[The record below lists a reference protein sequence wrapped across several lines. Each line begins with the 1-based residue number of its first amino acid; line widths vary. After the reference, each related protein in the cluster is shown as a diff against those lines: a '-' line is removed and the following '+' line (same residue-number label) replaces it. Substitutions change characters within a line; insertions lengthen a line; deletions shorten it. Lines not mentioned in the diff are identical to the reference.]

1 MLKLA
6 QYMRPK
12 CHALLLDGGI
22 NSETTV
28 RLNIY
33 QVWIMVWINCVRQ
46 LVRTAVPAIPYL
58 PVPLSASCPT
68 DCLRPLSSPR

>member
-1 MLKLA
+1 MGTSLTVPLTNKPGQQLVLKIA

-12 CHALLLDGGI
+12 CHALLLDSGI

-33 QVWIMVWINCVRQ
+33 QVWRVWVRMA
-46 LVRTAVPAIPYL
+46 RCGGRARSGAVSSLIPL
-58 PVPLSASCPT
+58 
-68 DCLRPLSSPR
+68 